1 MQRLIQTGHASAPGS
16 TVNQPPK
23 TGNVTNYILV
33 AFTLLIVA
41 VLVWRIADV
50 FVVAFGGI
58 IFATVLRAIA
68 LPLSRAT
75 RLSPRW
81 SVVIVVF
88 GLLAVGSLL
97 AWLFGSQAA
106 RQITELPQQLP
117 QAAAKFEAWLQQ
129 SQLGRSIDESF
140 RHAAVDSKTL
150 ANLGLAATALVRGAT
165 GLLLILFLG
174 VHFALDPR
182 LYRDSALRVIP
193 PAYRQRV
200 GPALDD
206 AGVALQKWLLGQLI
220 AMLSV
225 GILIGVSLWLLGVP
239 LALSLGIL
247 AGLCE
252 FVPVVGPILSAI
264 PGVLLA
270 FSQGPEMALYAVL
283 IYVVMQQLESNLII
297 PLIQRWAVKLAP
309 AASLLAVVAFGL
321 LFGIL
326 GVAFATPIAVVVM
339 VMVKHLY
346 VEDALENGAAGAQ
359 KTH

>member
-1 MQRLIQTGHASAPGS
+1 M
-16 TVNQPPK
+16 NQPPK
-23 TGNVTNYILV
+23 TGSVTSYILI
-33 AFTLLIVA
+33 AITLIVVA
-41 VLVWRIADV
+41 VLVWRMADV

-58 IFATVLRAIA
+58 IFATLLRAIA

-81 SVVIVVF
+81 SVIVVVL
-88 GLLAVGSLL
+88 GLLVVFSLL
-97 AWLFGSQAA
+97 GWLFGNQAA

-129 SQLGRSIDESF
+129 SQIGRSLDDSF
-140 RHAAVDSKTL
+140 KHAAVDSKTL

-193 PAYRQRV
+193 PAHRRRV
-200 GPALDD
+200 GQTLDE
-206 AGVALQKWLLGQLI
+206 AGVALKKWLLGQLI
-220 AMLSV
+220 AMSSMGL
-225 GILIGVSLWLLGVP
+225 LIGVSLALLGVP

-252 FVPVVGPILSAI
+252 FVPVLGPILAAI

-270 FSQGPEMALYAVL
+270 FSQRPEMALYTL
-283 IYVVMQQLESNLII
+283 IMYVVMQQLESNLIT
-297 PLIQRWAVKLAP
+297 PLVQRWAVQLAP
-309 AASLLAVVAFGL
+309 AVSLLAVVAFGL
-321 LFGIL
+321 LFGVM

-346 VEDALENGAAGAQ
+346 IEDALENGTTGRQ
-359 KTH
+359 KAH